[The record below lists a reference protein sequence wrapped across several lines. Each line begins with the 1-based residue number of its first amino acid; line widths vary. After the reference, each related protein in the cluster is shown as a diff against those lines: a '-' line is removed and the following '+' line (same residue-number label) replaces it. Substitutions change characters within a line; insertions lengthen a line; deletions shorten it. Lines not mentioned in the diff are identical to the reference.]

1 MIGKREFRE
10 DRPYSSFWSKLY
22 ITKKQRRS
30 ILKWALYGA
39 LLLTLSLL
47 QDVVLARFNLYG
59 ATTELVPVG
68 IFLICILEGGESGS
82 VFALVSSLIYLFTG
96 TPGGVYSMV
105 FITLISIAVTIFR
118 QAYLQKGFSAALLC
132 GAAAVFLYQLLEFV
146 ITLFLGLTIS
156 SRFGGFMLTA
166 AMSAVTIPVL
176 YPIALSIESIGGQ
189 TWKE

>member
-10 DRPYSSFWSKLY
+10 DRPYSSFWNKLY

-47 QDVVLARFNLYG
+47 QDVVLARFSLYG

-132 GAAAVFLYQLLEFV
+132 GAAVFLYQLLEFV

-156 SRFGGFMLTA
+156 GRFGGFMLTA